1 MSSVEI
7 EPMPDDTWSAL
18 LIIAGPGAAGKSTFL
33 QALRDR
39 RLPSEILS
47 ILPESLFSAPY
58 ILSKY
63 PRRLIQPPRENIP
76 LRTAV
81 VSAQKQGRILHYAL
95 NKLLKDASEHSN
107 ESLLLLDFLQSTNE
121 TVVVVTIQADRKTL
135 AKQYGKRMLYNRS
148 PGGGAA
154 NRLHELKSM
163 FQFLKPTKVVQY
175 FAYRFTQKVPRMY
188 QEWFSLIDR
197 ALKRAAANNPMLS
210 CHCIVVEPCL
220 KGASEKSFRILASS
234 PGETSSGVGR

>member
-1 MSSVEI
+1 
-7 EPMPDDTWSAL
+7 MPDDTWSAL
-18 LIIAGPGAAGKSTFL
+18 LIIAGPGAAGKTTFL

-47 ILPESLFSAPY
+47 ILPESLFSAPH
-58 ILSKY
+58 IVSKY
-63 PRRLIQPPRENIP
+63 PKNLIHLPRESIP
-76 LRTAV
+76 LRTAG
-81 VSAQKQGRILHYAL
+81 VSSQKQGRIVHYAL
-95 NKLLKDASEHSN
+95 NKLLKDTPEHSK
-107 ESLLLLDFLQSTNE
+107 ESSRLLDFLQATNE

-135 AKQYGKRMLYNRS
+135 AKQYGKRMFYARR

-154 NRLHELKSM
+154 NRSPERWT
-163 FQFLKPTKVVQY
+163 FQFLKPTKIAQY

-188 QEWFSLIDR
+188 QKSYRLFDR
-197 ALKRAAANNPMLS
+197 VLKRAVANNPSLS

-234 PGETSSGVGR
+234 PGEASSGVGR